1 MKKIIIGS
9 RASKLALVYAN
20 KVKNLILEKEKNL
33 SRDSVIIKT
42 IKTSGDLFKNVKLS
56 EIGGKKLFCK
66 EIEESLLKKKIDVA
80 VHALKD
86 MEAEEERN
94 LIIGSY
100 LKRNDPRDAFIS
112 LKYNSLKELKNNV
125 VGSCSRRRELQLRMM
140 NKKISVKHIRGNIDT
155 RIKKLNEGLYDGI
168 VLALAGVKNLN
179 LEKNVKEILPSDDMI
194 PAVGQ
199 GVIAAQCRDE
209 DQEIRTILN
218 KINSVETKQCALAER
233 SMLKT
238 IGGDCDTAVGGLA
251 ILDGDEIKLKTQL
264 FSDIG
269 DEVFFNES
277 KGKKEDAVKIGET
290 AGNVL
295 LKKAGSK
302 FKKKNEYTNN

>member
-1 MKKIIIGS
+1 MKKILIGS
-9 RASKLALVYAN
+9 RASKLSLVYAN
-20 KVKNLILEKEKNL
+20 KVKKLILEKESDLPKENI
-33 SRDSVIIKT
+33 IIKT
-42 IKTSGDLFKNVKLS
+42 IKTSGDIFKDRKLS

-66 EIEESLLKKKIDVA
+66 EIEESLLQKKEDIA

-86 MEAEEERN
+86 MEAEEEKN

-100 LKRNDPRDAFIS
+100 IARNDPRDAFIS

-125 VGSCSRRRELQLRMM
+125 IGSSSRRRELQLKLI
-140 NKKISVKHIRGNIDT
+140 NKNISVKHIRGNIDT

-179 LEKNVKEILPSDDMI
+179 LEKNVKEIFSSDSVI

-199 GVIAAQCRDE
+199 GVIAVQCRNE
-209 DQEIRTILN
+209 DQEIKGILN
-218 KINSVETKQCALAER
+218 KINNTETKLCALAER

-251 ILDGDEIKLKTQL
+251 SLLGDEIELKAQL
-264 FSDIG
+264 FSDSG
-269 DEVFFNES
+269 KEVFFHEL
-277 KGKKEDAVKIGET
+277 KGKKNDAIKIGKIV
-290 AGNVL
+290 GNAL
-295 LKKAGSK
+295 LKKAGPK
-302 FKKKNEYTNN
+302 FKKK

>member
-1 MKKIIIGS
+1 MKKILIGS
-9 RASKLALVYAN
+9 RASKLSLVYAN
-20 KVKNLILEKEKNL
+20 KVKKLILEKESDLPKENI
-33 SRDSVIIKT
+33 IIKT
-42 IKTSGDLFKNVKLS
+42 IKTSGDIFKDRKLS

-66 EIEESLLKKKIDVA
+66 EIEESLLQKKVDIA

-86 MEAEEERN
+86 MEAEEEKN

-100 LKRNDPRDAFIS
+100 IARNDPRDAFIS

-125 VGSCSRRRELQLRMM
+125 IGSSSRRRELQLKLI
-140 NKKISVKHIRGNIDT
+140 NKNISVKHIRGNIDT

-179 LEKNVKEILPSDDMI
+179 LEKNVKEIFSSDSVI

-199 GVIAAQCRDE
+199 GVIAVQCRNE
-209 DQEIRTILN
+209 DQEIKGILN
-218 KINSVETKQCALAER
+218 KINNTETKLCALAER

-251 ILDGDEIKLKTQL
+251 SLLGDEIELKAQL
-264 FSDIG
+264 FSDSG
-269 DEVFFNES
+269 KEVFFHEL
-277 KGKKEDAVKIGET
+277 KGKKNDAIKIGKIV
-290 AGNVL
+290 GNAL
-295 LKKAGSK
+295 LKKAGPK
-302 FKKKNEYTNN
+302 FKKK